1 MKSILIVLF
10 LFAITL
16 DTTHASVQVPE
27 YLLDSKRPKIDDP
40 DKLVHG
46 FLDAVDR
53 GELIIFGRRLARSMI
68 IPVHVEYVYE
78 LASRVTRV
86 KIYSNLKEPMSVPG
100 RGDCQ
105 VLSVSVVMADGKI
118 IEIESH
124 VWMKQ

>member
-10 LFAITL
+10 LFAVTL

-27 YLLDSKRPKIDDP
+27 YLLDSKRPKTDDP
-40 DKLVHG
+40 DTLVHG

-53 GELIIFGRRLARSMI
+53 GELIICGRRLDRSMI
-68 IPVHVEYVYE
+68 VPVHVEYVYE

-86 KIYSNLKEPMSVPG
+86 KIHSNLKEPMSVPD
-100 RGDCQ
+100 RPDCR
-105 VLSVSVVMADGKI
+105 VFSVGVVMADGKI

-124 VWMKQ
+124 VWMRQ